1 MFEIYREGGYNR
13 TYRVVY
19 FTELGDHN
27 KDKELR
33 RALAG
38 EHLFDGFVGGDSKLP
53 AKKLIASFL
62 QRLNDGEQLTADD
75 IARELQPFLD

>member
-27 KDKELR
+27 KDNEIS

-38 EHLFDGFVGGDSKLP
+38 EHLFDGFLGGQSKLP
-53 AKKLIASFL
+53 GKKLIAAFVK
-62 QRLNDGEQLTADD
+62 RLNDGEQLTADD
-75 IARELQPFLD
+75 LSRELEPFLD